1 MDTENKSEEFA
12 EKPLYL
18 TNQFLIAMPSL
29 NDSSFSG
36 SVTYLCQHS
45 EEGAFGVVIN
55 RHSSITVGEVM
66 NQMNIDNVSDNVKSL
81 PVFDGGPVEPER
93 GFILHPPSGKWDST
107 LYMTDSMALTTSRDI
122 LEAIAKDEGPSEF
135 LIALGYAG
143 WGAQQLE
150 QEIINNAWLNVSA
163 DSSIIFDTPVE
174 QRSKAAAAILG
185 VNIDVLSSQVGHA

>member
-1 MDTENKSEEFA
+1 MDTEKTNEEHT
-12 EKPLYL
+12 EKPLFL

-29 NDSSFSG
+29 SDSSFSG

-55 RHSSITVGEVM
+55 RRSSITVGEVM
-66 NQMNIDNVSDNVKSL
+66 DQMKIENVSDNVKGL

-93 GFILHPPSGKWDST
+93 GFILHSPTGKWDSS
-107 LYMTDSMALTTSRDI
+107 LYMTDTMALTTSRDI
-122 LEAIAKDEGPSEF
+122 LEAIAKDEGPHQF

-163 DSSIIFDTPVE
+163 DSSIIFNTPVE

-185 VNIDVLSSQVGHA
+185 VDIDVLSSQVGHA